1 MRRGYMTF
9 WEKITMQIPDLS
21 SGQRVIRAS
30 CQRRSIYVAA
40 VVGMAIAVPLIAP
53 VVLMGASSAHA
64 DTGVDGYARCIGGGA
79 KPPPPGVSAEDW
91 FPSVHVI
98 ATDLDSAVPP
108 AQVVQRLVVMGV
120 NPNDAV
126 TRVQCFVA
134 NQPRGAGH

>member
-1 MRRGYMTF
+1 
-9 WEKITMQIPDLS
+9 
-21 SGQRVIRAS
+21 
-30 CQRRSIYVAA
+30 
-40 VVGMAIAVPLIAP
+40 
-53 VVLMGASSAHA
+53 
-64 DTGVDGYARCIGGGA
+64 
-79 KPPPPGVSAEDW
+79 
-91 FPSVHVI
+91 VI